1 MLQSIILGISSF
13 FIMESL
19 LGILNEANEI
29 IKKRIEIIKNLNKVV
44 NLDEDIMDLSFHDR
58 IVKPIVDNMVRSVAM
73 FIPVKEDSQSKLAEK
88 LKLAG
93 IRMNARDYMA
103 MNIIIIVSLTAL
115 GFLIGTKQRGLLE
128 PIKYGALGLI
138 FGYVFRTYSLEAKVT
153 ERKKQIKSQLP
164 EVMDI
169 LSVSVV
175 AGLSFDQALGYVI
188 EKADGPLIDEFAIA
202 RREITLGKARKE
214 ALNGVADRTQVADV
228 KSFVSAINQADELG
242 ISMQNVLNSQSK
254 MIRDSHRQ
262 EVEERAAK
270 IPVKILIP
278 MVLFIFPVIFII
290 LLGPAVPNLMEALG
304 NV

>member
-58 IVKPIVDNMVRSVAM
+58 IIKPIVDNMVRSVAM
-73 FIPVKEDSQSKLAEK
+73 FIPVKDDSQSKLAEK

-115 GFLIGTKQRGLLE
+115 GFIYGTKQRGLLE
-128 PIKYGALGLI
+128 PLKYGALGLI

-153 ERKKQIKSQLP
+153 ERKKEIKSQLP

-242 ISMQNVLNSQSK
+242 ISMQNVLNSQSQ

-262 EVEERAAK
+262 EVEEKAAK
-270 IPVKILIP
+270 IPVKILLP

-290 LLGPAVPNLMEALG
+290 LLGPAVPSIMEALG